1 MERKT
6 LPFSL
11 KQEPGSLLSGVVEGY
26 AAVFGN
32 VDGGNDLIDPGAF
45 TKTISENG
53 GRIKMGW
60 QHAAPFGVTT
70 YIAEVGRDSLPPA
83 VLQRAPGAAGG
94 LYVRGQADMTAED
107 GDRLKRLASGS
118 VDELSI
124 GYEAVKATFEQDGE
138 RYIRR
143 LKEVRL
149 FEWSPVWVAMNPAA
163 VITGVKG
170 VTTEGQTDADD
181 ADPFGQLMA
190 LLREVKE
197 GRVLSSANVT
207 KVDGALAALRDAI
220 EALENL
226 LAAAEPAKGHSALRT
241 GLDLRLAQSTYD
253 VLVARALMAGLFGS
267 TPWTTGPARTL
278 PLERGRGCR

>member
-11 KQEPGSLLSGVVEGY
+11 KQEPDALLAGVVEGY

-32 VDGGNDLIDPGAF
+32 VDDGNDLIDPGAF
-45 TKTISENG
+45 TKTITENG

-107 GDRLKRLASGS
+107 ADRLKRLASGS

-143 LKEVRL
+143 QKEVRL

-170 VTTEGQTDADD
+170 STGDGAANASETDSY
-181 ADPFGQLMA
+181 GQLMA
-190 LLREVKE
+190 LLVELKE
-197 GRVLSSANVT
+197 GRVLSGASVS
-207 KVDGALAALRDAI
+207 KVDGALSALRDAI

-241 GLDLRLAQSTYD
+241 TVDLRLAQSTYD
-253 VLVARALMAGLFGS
+253 VLVARARMAGLV
-267 TPWTTGPARTL
+267 GPSC
-278 PLERGRGCR
+278 PG